1 MAMAARAV
9 GTLRHK
15 SYHMPMR
22 RFIFLLMIALLP
34 LQGWTSVA
42 MSTEMATM
50 QLAGSQSRRVD
61 KPMEMSPE
69 CSFRMSALISQGAGS
84 EDATTKVCSD
94 CQACH
99 LLALAEPL
107 QIADKATFS
116 VSFERIARY
125 YFASAELPLSQ
136 KPPIFLA

>member
-1 MAMAARAV
+1 
-9 GTLRHK
+9 
-15 SYHMPMR
+15 
-22 RFIFLLMIALLP
+22 MIALLP

-50 QLAGSQSRRVD
+50 QLASSQSRSVD

-69 CSFRMSALISQGAGS
+69 CALRMSALTTQGTGS
-84 EDATTKVCSD
+84 EDATNKVCSD

-99 LLALAEPL
+99 LLALAEHL
-107 QIADKATFS
+107 QIVDKTTFS
-116 VSFERIARY
+116 ASLERPARHYFVSAD
-125 YFASAELPLSQ
+125 LLLSQ

>member
-1 MAMAARAV
+1 
-9 GTLRHK
+9 
-15 SYHMPMR
+15 MR
-22 RFIFLLMIALLP
+22 RFIFILMIALLP

-50 QLAGSQSRRVD
+50 QLASSQSRNAD
-61 KPMEMSPE
+61 ASMEMSPE
-69 CSFRMSALISQGAGS
+69 CALRMSASTSQGADG
-84 EDATTKVCSD
+84 EEVATKVCSD

-107 QIADKATFS
+107 QIVDKATFS
-116 VSFERIARY
+116 VSFERTARY

>member
-1 MAMAARAV
+1 LELLNINAIIYIM
-9 GTLRHK
+9 H
-15 SYHMPMR
+15 
-22 RFIFLLMIALLP
+22 RFVFILMIALLP

-50 QLAGSQSRRVD
+50 QLASSQSRSVD

-69 CSFRMSALISQGAGS
+69 CALRMSAASSQ
-84 EDATTKVCSD
+84 DAENNDASNQVCSD

-99 LLALAEPL
+99 LIALTEPL
-107 QIADKATFS
+107 QIVNKATFS
-116 VSFERIARY
+116 VSFERPTRH
-125 YFASAELPLSQ
+125 YFASADLQLNQ

>member
-1 MAMAARAV
+1 
-9 GTLRHK
+9 
-15 SYHMPMR
+15 MR
-22 RFIFLLMIALLP
+22 RLIFTFMIALLP

-50 QLAGSQSRRVD
+50 QLASSQSRSVD

-69 CSFRMSALISQGAGS
+69 FALRMSALTSQGADS
-84 EDATTKVCSD
+84 QESATKVCSD

-107 QIADKATFS
+107 QIVDKATFS
-116 VSFERIARY
+116 VSFERTVRH

>member
-1 MAMAARAV
+1 
-9 GTLRHK
+9 
-15 SYHMPMR
+15 MR
-22 RFIFLLMIALLP
+22 RLIFILMIALLP

-69 CSFRMSALISQGAGS
+69 CALRMSASKSQFNENDGAS
-84 EDATTKVCSD
+84 IQVCSD

-99 LLALAEPL
+99 LIALTEPL
-107 QIADKATFS
+107 LIVNKATFS
-116 VSFERIARY
+116 VSFERSAGL
-125 YFASAELPLSQ
+125 YFASADVLLSK
-136 KPPIFLA
+136 KPPIFSA

>member
-1 MAMAARAV
+1 MSH
-9 GTLRHK
+9 LI
-15 SYHMPMR
+15 
-22 RFIFLLMIALLP
+22 FILMIALLP
-34 LQGWTSVA
+34 LQGWTSVG

-50 QLAGSQSRRVD
+50 QLASSQSRSLD

-69 CSFRMSALISQGAGS
+69 CALRMSALTFQGVDS
-84 EDATTKVCSD
+84 EESAPKVCSD

-107 QIADKATFS
+107 QIVDKATFS
-116 VSFERIARY
+116 VSFARTVRH